1 MVDETVLPI
10 TMEHFSKDPDFPVY
24 CQDSSMFPT
33 FLDQLVH
40 VHYQKKLFLQSSR
53 KHSKEFPYEGRAGID
68 KVQVSVTPEQVPS
81 GNSLIDKVQVSVTP
95 EQVPSGNSFSFM
107 FTVAFH
113 LYVFLGTTISMIML
127 LPQVYMLLKQ
137 KKLRGLV
144 GAITMFKQAT
154 RASATPTGLPPDRVI
169 CHDPW
174 VSLVLTCLT
183 IAGILAYIY
192 KHGRQLS
199 LIYGHRF
206 TNICKVYVLISNHT
220 HYVKLKVA
228 EMCGNPNLLTCNKTL
243 EMNNVTMQKGYIWD
257 HIHITW
263 EEVTIRHAQ
272 SEIQVRQ
279 HMSVPLIDRIRMRR
293 IFPHSVDYSF
303 MVQQGD
309 TWMNVPLDPSIP
321 RE

>member
-1 MVDETVLPI
+1 
-10 TMEHFSKDPDFPVY
+10 
-24 CQDSSMFPT
+24 MFPT

-40 VHYQKKLFLQSSR
+40 VHYQKKLFFQTSR
-53 KHSKEFPYEGRAGID
+53 KHTKEFPFEGRAG
-68 KVQVSVTPEQVPS
+68 
-81 GNSLIDKVQVSVTP
+81 IDKVQVSVTP

-113 LYVFLGTTISMIML
+113 LYAFLGTTIGMIML

-154 RASATPTGLPPDRVI
+154 RVSATHTGLKPTRVI

-206 TNICKVYVLISNHT
+206 TNICKVYVLGIH
-220 HYVKLKVA
+220 V
-228 EMCGNPNLLTCNKTL
+228 NPC
-243 EMNNVTMQKGYIWD
+243 QY
-257 HIHITW
+257 
-263 EEVTIRHAQ
+263 
-272 SEIQVRQ
+272 
-279 HMSVPLIDRIRMRR
+279 
-293 IFPHSVDYSF
+293 
-303 MVQQGD
+303 
-309 TWMNVPLDPSIP
+309 
-321 RE
+321 

>member
-1 MVDETVLPI
+1 M
-10 TMEHFSKDPDFPVY
+10 
-24 CQDSSMFPT
+24 
-33 FLDQLVH
+33 
-40 VHYQKKLFLQSSR
+40 
-53 KHSKEFPYEGRAGID
+53 
-68 KVQVSVTPEQVPS
+68 
-81 GNSLIDKVQVSVTP
+81 
-95 EQVPSGNSFSFM
+95 
-107 FTVAFH
+107 
-113 LYVFLGTTISMIML
+113 
-127 LPQVYMLLKQ
+127 
-137 KKLRGLV
+137 
-144 GAITMFKQAT
+144 
-154 RASATPTGLPPDRVI
+154 
-169 CHDPW
+169 
-174 VSLVLTCLT
+174 LTCLT

-228 EMCGNPNLLTCNKTL
+228 EMCGNPNLFTCNKNL

>member
-1 MVDETVLPI
+1 
-10 TMEHFSKDPDFPVY
+10 MEN
-24 CQDSSMFPT
+24 
-33 FLDQLVH
+33 
-40 VHYQKKLFLQSSR
+40 
-53 KHSKEFPYEGRAGID
+53 I
-68 KVQVSVTPEQVPS
+68 QVSVTP
-81 GNSLIDKVQVSVTP
+81 DKLP
-95 EQVPSGNSFSFM
+95 FGNSFSFM

-154 RASATPTGLPPDRVI
+154 RASATPTSLPPTKVI

-174 VSLVLTCLT
+174 VSFVFTCLT
-183 IAGILAYIY
+183 VAGILAYIY

-220 HYVKLKVA
+220 YYVKLKVA
-228 EMCGNPNLLTCNKTL
+228 ELCGNPNLFSCNKTL
-243 EMNNVTMQKGYIWD
+243 EIDKITMQKGFIWD
-257 HIHITW
+257 HIHIAW

-279 HMSVPLIDRIRMRR
+279 HMSVPLIDK
-293 IFPHSVDYSF
+293 
-303 MVQQGD
+303 
-309 TWMNVPLDPSIP
+309 L
-321 RE
+321 